1 MIQAS
6 TIQNSHHGSQCAWT
20 YGFRWLAILTVL
32 RPPDS
37 HGSSVIFLFVKHVST
52 PFSSPS
58 WNSASWARFS
68 IKYLQ
73 LDGITYAPGSDIWWA
88 TDSFCRTHWSIQAH
102 VTGIQNSGCPSERR
116 SHKQVDM
123 VKKKKDLC
131 WHSTGKITFIKIVDN
146 GHCIIVEKILRW
158 LWLLHATSSPQGV
171 TINTQWQGPP
181 EFFLWTSCMY
191 CPFVQPM
198 SLAKDKQDFRVG
210 SPDDFNRNIRP
221 TWKKLRQ
228 PCLGLIFP
236 EFVSQLKTF
245 TYHPGWFK
253 LEILFINSG
262 QVPSSAIDV
271 TPLIQINVKCAL
283 LIMGQ

>member
-1 MIQAS
+1 MGHLWFFCSLSMFQHHFHHLHGILHLGQDFQSNICSWMVLHMHQGQTFGERLILSAGLIGPFKHMWRTFKIQGVLLRDGVTS
-6 TIQNSHHGSQCAWT
+6 KLT
-20 YGFRWLAILTVL
+20 WL
-32 RPPDS
+32 
-37 HGSSVIFLFVKHVST
+37 
-52 PFSSPS
+52 
-58 WNSASWARFS
+58 
-68 IKYLQ
+68 
-73 LDGITYAPGSDIWWA
+73 
-88 TDSFCRTHWSIQAH
+88 
-102 VTGIQNSGCPSERR
+102 
-116 SHKQVDM
+116 
-123 VKKKKDLC
+123 KKKKGFMLVFNREDHL
-131 WHSTGKITFIKIVDN
+131 IIKIVDN

-271 TPLIQINVKCAL
+271 TPLIQINVKRAL